1 MMNVQR
7 IAGDPR
13 VKQAL
18 LLSGAVGAGGL
29 GVVAAHN
36 ILTNRSAEAQAQ
48 AIEEDAAILGLSA
61 ETLLAGLGAVGLTG
75 LVAEAHNDRDTI
87 NQLQAIDMLSPEDV
101 QEINRSRRQ

>member
-1 MMNVQR
+1 MNVQR

-18 LLSGAVGAGGL
+18 LLSGALGAGTL

-36 ILTNRSAEAQAQ
+36 LLNSRSPEEEAI
-48 AIEEDAAILGLSA
+48 AIEQDAAILGLSPEA
-61 ETLLAGLGAVGLTG
+61 LMAGLGAVGLTG
-75 LVAEAHNDRDTI
+75 LVAEANNDRDTI

-101 QEINRSRRQ
+101 QEMNRRRPR